1 MTIGNRIRKI
11 RKFRNM
17 TQQQLGELIGLDNSR
32 IRQYELNFRTPK
44 ENLLKKIAAALSVHE
59 YALLNPCFNSPIL
72 SIYAL
77 FEFEEIYGFDITE
90 SKLNNKD
97 PELNELMDLWTKKK
111 QELNDGK
118 IEENEYIEWKLNFKK
133 Y

>member
-17 TQQQLGELIGLDNSR
+17 TQQQLGEFIGLDNSR

-44 ENLLKKIAAALSVHE
+44 ENLLKKIAAALNVNE

-72 SIYAL
+72 SIYSL
-77 FEFEEIYGFDITE
+77 FEFEEIYGFDITK

-97 PELNELMDLWTKKK
+97 PELNELIDLWTKKK
-111 QELNDGK
+111 QELKDEK

>member
-44 ENLLKKIAAALSVHE
+44 ENLLKKIAAALNVNE

-77 FEFEEIYGFDITE
+77 FEFEEIYGFDITK

-97 PELNELMDLWTKKK
+97 PELNELIDLWTKKK
-111 QELNDGK
+111 QELKDEK

>member
-44 ENLLKKIAAALSVHE
+44 ENLLKKIATALSVNK
-59 YALLNPCFNSPIL
+59 YALLNPCFDSPIL

-77 FEFEEIYGFDITE
+77 FEF
-90 SKLNNKD
+90 
-97 PELNELMDLWTKKK
+97 
-111 QELNDGK
+111 
-118 IEENEYIEWKLNFKK
+118 
-133 Y
+133 